1 MSEPVT
7 AYLGLGSNLGDRE
20 DNLDRALAL
29 LAAKVNLEAVSSI
42 YETEPVGYEK
52 QPLFLNLVCRI
63 ATGLSPGHL
72 LQLAKE
78 TEAGLGRAASFVNA
92 PRPID
97 IDILVYGNR
106 IIETQELTVPHPRL
120 KERAFVIVPLAEIA
134 PDLVV
139 PGLRQRIS
147 CLAAG
152 VEGLDGVRK
161 YKGGFDV
168 SAIRGR
174 AL

>member
-1 MSEPVT
+1 MSEPAV

-20 DNLDRALAL
+20 DNLARALSL
-29 LAAKVNLEAVSSI
+29 LAEKVDLQAVSSI
-42 YETEPVGYEK
+42 YETDPVGYKE
-52 QPLFLNLVCRI
+52 QPLFLNMVCRI
-63 ATGLSPGHL
+63 ATGLSPADL

-78 TEAGLGRAASFVNA
+78 IEVGMGRAASFVNA

-97 IDILVYGNR
+97 IDVLVYGNM
-106 IIETQELTVPHPRL
+106 ILETQELTVPHPRL
-120 KERAFVIVPLAEIA
+120 KERAFVLVPLAEIA

-139 PGLRQRIS
+139 PGLQEGIVQ
-147 CLAAG
+147 LAAA

-174 AL
+174 AF